1 MFLDGFLRG
10 QPANLDM
17 QLKSDPTSRNR
28 APPCF
33 GIDIIE
39 DFIALASLAQEL
51 TQFFG

>member
-28 APPCF
+28 APPWY
-33 GIDIIE
+33 GICSIKE
-39 DFIALASLAQEL
+39 FALLASLGQEL